1 MVRRPIAFT
10 TLPLLLA
17 SAIPVSG
24 QAPAKIR
31 QSTLENGVYRHNR
44 TGVEFT
50 LPVGWAFVS
59 EGHADFGGHSVLLRD
74 SETGAFATVWMK
86 SQHDEAAN
94 IPGLLERRLD
104 VKLLQRNTFQ
114 DYRLRTDS
122 VQHITVGTNQGISV
136 VADYVNV
143 GQTKAEYHTWVYSGK
158 THVYFDGRV
167 PEAQLPAFQERF
179 NVLIQSAA
187 IP

>member
-1 MVRRPIAFT
+1 MVRRLIAFA
-10 TLPLLLA
+10 TLPLLLT
-17 SAIPVSG
+17 SAISVCA

-31 QSTLENGVYRHNR
+31 QSTLENGVYHHNR

-50 LPVGWAFVS
+50 LPAGWTFVS

-74 SETGAFATVWMK
+74 SDTGAFATVWMK
-86 SQHDEAAN
+86 SQHNEPAD

-104 VKLLQRNTFQ
+104 VKLLQRNNFQ
-114 DYRLRTDS
+114 DYKLRIDG
-122 VQHITVGTNQGISV
+122 VQHITVGANQGISV

-143 GQTKAEYHTWVYSGK
+143 GQRKAEYHTWVYSGK
-158 THVYFDGRV
+158 THLYFDGRV

-179 NVLIQSAA
+179 NVLIQSAVM
-187 IP
+187 P